1 MNQQPNL
8 ASAQSRCEVRAPKPG
23 DYDRMA
29 DLAGQLGYPSTRRQV
44 RIRLDEMANS
54 NHYAV
59 YVAELPGGRIAG
71 WIGMYVFRSVE
82 QDSCAGISGL
92 IVDQEVR
99 SREIGKVLLGAAEE
113 WARSQGCDAISVHTN
128 VTRERAHR
136 FYARNGY
143 EHIKTQKYL
152 RKSL

>member
-82 QDSCAGISGL
+82 QD
-92 IVDQEVR
+92 R
-99 SREIGKVLLGAAEE
+99 
-113 WARSQGCDAISVHTN
+113 
-128 VTRERAHR
+128 TR
-136 FYARNGY
+136 
-143 EHIKTQKYL
+143 
-152 RKSL
+152 

>member
-1 MNQQPNL
+1 MKEEPAG
-8 ASAQSRCEVRAPKPG
+8 ASTQARCEVRTPKPD
-23 DYDRMA
+23 DYARMA
-29 DLAGQLGYPSTRRQV
+29 DLAGQLGYPSTATQIQ
-44 RIRLDEMANS
+44 IRLDEMANS
-54 NHYAV
+54 KHYAA

-71 WIGMYVFRSVE
+71 WIGIYVFHSVE

-99 SREIGKVLLGAAEE
+99 SCEIGKVLLGTAEE
-113 WARSQGCDAISVHTN
+113 WARSQGCNAISVHSN
-128 VTRERAHR
+128 ITRERAHR
-136 FYARNGY
+136 FYARHGY

>member
-1 MNQQPNL
+1 MKQQPDP

-29 DLAGQLGYPSTRRQV
+29 DLAGQLGYPSTGTQV
-44 RIRLDEMANS
+44 RIRLDEMVNS

-71 WIGMYVFRSVE
+71 WIGMCVFRSVE

-99 SREIGKVLLGAAEE
+99 SCEIGKVLLGAAEE